1 MNEKGQAPPNIM
13 GGGGGSAASA
23 ILLLTGLFLT
33 IGAIQ
38 TIILISIYVLFE
50 IELKRK
56 ETGVRTN
63 FVENVKFALEYYSIA
78 SIGIILVGVA
88 TYYLLIIL
96 KTVTKTRLTPESLW
110 IIPVALFL
118 ILIIATILK
127 IIKSKKKLIE
137 VQTAVEIAISN
148 AIVSGIFIA
157 LIVGLTKLYDPH
169 YQIGIIISALF
180 FVAFI
185 AGSSIYW
192 VVRRLLKTKK

>member
-1 MNEKGQAPPNIM
+1 RKSSLGLVNFKLFFVNAFILNEWHNCQKTEKHINTNTYYQFMNEKGQAPPNIM

-137 VQTAVEIAISN
+137 VQTAVEI
-148 AIVSGIFIA
+148 
-157 LIVGLTKLYDPH
+157 
-169 YQIGIIISALF
+169 
-180 FVAFI
+180 
-185 AGSSIYW
+185 
-192 VVRRLLKTKK
+192 